1 MCHAEYR
8 VGITVW
14 GGPRMKWSL
23 VFGLHAEG
31 ARKVVDALQK
41 EAHSG
46 RTCKPTHSRGA
57 KNPPVHTDFVRKG
70 VLRVSDPYLQRFA

>member
-1 MCHAEYR
+1 
-8 VGITVW
+8 
-14 GGPRMKWSL
+14 MKWSL